1 MAEGG
6 YYSAM
11 TRAGRYLVIATALAA
26 SAAAAPF
33 APGTRFGMVGL
44 DCRVSGGA
52 VYSYSPDSAFVSVD
66 PFFRAGI
73 CVSPNFALGADLALL
88 KTFPKHGDMFLNTP
102 VFAFG
107 PVATWLPAPVGRVQA
122 YAAAGSGVVYDF
134 ELHQGWRFRLSTG
147 ALLDVGLPVT
157 FGPELGWYADCVRV
171 LRYTG
176 PPWRVE
182 PTWVSGSSFFFGLR
196 LSDLRL

>member
-1 MAEGG
+1 MAV

-11 TRAGRYLVIATALAA
+11 TSVGKTAAVILFLAA
-26 SAAAAPF
+26 VAAAAPF

-44 DCRVSGGA
+44 DYRISGGTI
-52 VYSYSPDSAFVSVD
+52 YSYPPDSEFSSVD

-73 CVSPNFALGADLALL
+73 CVTRNLALGADLALL
-88 KTFPKHGDMFLNTP
+88 KTFPKHRDMFLNTP

-107 PVATWLPAPVGRVQA
+107 PVATWFPAEF
-122 YAAAGSGVVYDF
+122 AGIQTYGTAGTGVAYDF
-134 ELHQGWRFRLSTG
+134 LFLHQGWRVRLGAG
-147 ALLDVGLPVT
+147 ALVDAGPVA
-157 FGPELGWYADCVRV
+157 FGAEIGWYADCVRV
-171 LRYTG
+171 LGSTG

-182 PTWVSGSSFFFGLR
+182 PIWITGSSFFFGLR